1 MKKIIFIILAIIC
14 FYSCDPGSCAEE
26 VLLNNSDKN
35 LIVNYRSS
43 DPSFNKQISINKKSS
58 STVGDP
64 LCGMGGVVV
73 NYSIYDSVYIVNTE
87 NKVLKVYKKN
97 TIGKNIYNVD
107 KYWIRTKPSKNYYK
121 YTYEIT
127 NEDIGN

>member
-1 MKKIIFIILAIIC
+1 MKKILFMILAIIC
-14 FYSCDPGSCAEE
+14 FYSCDPIPCTEE
-26 VLLNNSDKN
+26 VLLNNSNKN

-43 DPSFNKQISINKKSS
+43 DTSFNKQISINKNSS
-58 STVGDP
+58 STVGEIA
-64 LCGMGGVVV
+64 CGMGGVVV

-87 NKVLKVYKKN
+87 NKVIKVYKKN

-107 KYWIRTKPSKNYYK
+107 KYWRRTKPSKNYYV
-121 YTYEIT
+121 YTFEIT